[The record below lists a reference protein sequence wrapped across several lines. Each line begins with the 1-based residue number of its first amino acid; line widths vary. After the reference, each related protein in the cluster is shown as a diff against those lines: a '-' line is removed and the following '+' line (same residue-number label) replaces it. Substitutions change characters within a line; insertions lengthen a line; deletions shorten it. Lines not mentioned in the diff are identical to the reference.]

1 MIRNSDSESESTIGI
16 TNRIAKQLR
25 KSQPWIYFLVGIG
38 VISSLLSLLSII
50 SLFKYSVILATS
62 RLVAT
67 ILQLIIAFFLFKYA
81 RSIDSILASGSAKD
95 LGVGL
100 SVLNKVWILMSIE
113 VGFSVL
119 LVVIHYITR
128 LF

>member
-1 MIRNSDSESESTIGI
+1 MIRNSDSESTIGI
-16 TNRIAKQLR
+16 TNMIAKQLR
-25 KSQPWIYFLVGIG
+25 NSQPWIYFLVGIE

-62 RLVAT
+62 RLVVT
-67 ILQLIIAFFLFKYA
+67 ILQLIIAFFLFKYT
-81 RSIDSILASGSAKD
+81 RSIDSILTSGSAKD

-113 VGFSVL
+113 VGFSVFL
-119 LVVIHYITR
+119 GVIHYLTR

>member
-1 MIRNSDSESESTIGI
+1 MIRNSDNKSESTIGI
-16 TNRIAKQLR
+16 TNMIAKQLR
-25 KSQPWIYFLVGIG
+25 NSQPWIYFLVGIG

-62 RLVAT
+62 RLVVT

-81 RSIDSILASGSAKD
+81 RSIDSILTSGSAKD

-113 VGFSVL
+113 VGFSVFL
-119 LVVIHYITR
+119 GVIHYLTR